1 MKNILVEIT
10 CRNCY
15 YHTHIKSHTLVMP
28 DFETTLR
35 ERILKHEMF
44 SYTCPRCGKQI
55 LFLHPFLYQDKQH
68 QFLLFMSSE
77 KKDLQELQE
86 RFPTYTVRLLHSA
99 EALAERI
106 RILEDGLD
114 DRIVMIVKV
123 LLKQKYPRCEQI
135 SYHDYDRDSASIW
148 LEFEKAEERNIKGIE
163 YLIYEQYKQAYE
175 PIFAQQQGFV
185 IDEEWAQKMIL
196 RKG

>member
-28 DFETTLR
+28 DFEATLR
-35 ERILKHEMF
+35 ERILNHEMF

-77 KKDLQELQE
+77 EKDLQELQE
-86 RFPTYTVRLLHSA
+86 RFPAYTVRLLHSA
-99 EALAERI
+99 EDLAERI

-114 DRIVMIVKV
+114 DRILMIVKA
-123 LLKQKYPRCEQI
+123 LLKRKYPKCGRI
-135 SYHDYDRDSASIW
+135 SYHDYDKDSASIW
-148 LEFEKAEERNIKGIE
+148 LEFEEQGERDLKGIDRA
-163 YLIYEQYKQAYE
+163 IYDKYKALYM
-175 PIFAQQQGFV
+175 PMVSSTSTFV
-185 IDEEWAQKMIL
+185 IDDAWAEKILQK
-196 RKG
+196 